1 MLDRSDPAAGAPA
14 WSTADRDRARQWLP
28 DQDSVRWCA
37 APCSRLTMGAINQ
50 VDWEPLLS
58 RLRDAVQA
66 GRQASKLMFD
76 EATAGAGGISTPR
89 SANPRMGF
97 GSAIRALAGAHFV
110 RLTLLSGL
118 LDRAEQIR
126 LGAPGRRS
134 ARNWTLV
141 RCALAFGQ
149 SRFGHMAPGPANA
162 DHPSVVIKSK
172 AGDRR
177 EPRND
182 RLRPNDL
189 RRVDCRL
196 DARRSGPSS
205 GWLAAHSSVPSGPP
219 SLSRL
224 PEGPPDIWPP
234 ERHASWGKGSRSVL

>member
-1 MLDRSDPAAGAPA
+1 
-14 WSTADRDRARQWLP
+14 
-28 DQDSVRWCA
+28 
-37 APCSRLTMGAINQ
+37 MGAINQ

-58 RLRDAVQA
+58 RLRDAVQSRTTSEQA
-66 GRQASKLMFD
+66 DVRRSHGRSWWNLYASLSEPKDGLWQRD
-76 EATAGAGGISTPR
+76 PRPRGGALRG
-89 SANPRMGF
+89 AH
-97 GSAIRALAGAHFV
+97 AALA
-110 RLTLLSGL
+110 GL

-141 RCALAFGQ
+141 RCASAFRTVPIRVIWRPDQQTPTIHRWSSSQRQGTAV
-149 SRFGHMAPGPANA
+149 SR
-162 DHPSVVIKSK
+162 VTI
-172 AGDRR
+172 
-177 EPRND
+177 
-182 RLRPNDL
+182 RLRPDDP

-224 PEGPPDIWPP
+224 RKARQTSGRRSGMLRGVRAVGASCDYIRPASPRHSRRLQEFSQRQSQVPDRVTVAMGFSP
-234 ERHASWGKGSRSVL
+234 